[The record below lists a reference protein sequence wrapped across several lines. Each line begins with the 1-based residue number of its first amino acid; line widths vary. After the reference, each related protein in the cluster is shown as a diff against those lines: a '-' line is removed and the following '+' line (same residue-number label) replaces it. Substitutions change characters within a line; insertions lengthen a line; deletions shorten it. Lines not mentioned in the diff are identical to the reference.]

1 MQQLFLAASAPMVV
15 GAVAAVTLVPLCYVR
30 LGAMR
35 LSDVPSQRR
44 DQGDRAVLPE
54 VRNGT
59 RLPGSLRADD

>member
-35 LSDVPSQRR
+35 LSDVPSQR
-44 DQGDRAVLPE
+44 
-54 VRNGT
+54 
-59 RLPGSLRADD
+59 